1 MAVPLTF
8 DNSLG
13 PRRHCR
19 HAYPGI
25 PIMDRTAYSELSLPD
40 LRVLSALLRER
51 SITRTAELMGTTQ
64 PAISKVL
71 GRLRR
76 QFSAPLFFPT
86 RPAMQPTPSLPKAC
100 WLAGCPAERTF
111 RGPAWEVGP
120 PARGAGHRVLAAVV
134 PPSTPLLQFPSSA
147 AGPIAGAETA
157 GVAPLPANLVNR
169 LARPLG

>member
-76 QFSAPLFFPT
+76 QFSDPLFV
-86 RPAMQPTPSLPKAC
+86 RNGRVMQPTTSALHIADRLHALLAAARRLRSSATAFDPERSDRLFSLLLTDVGMIHFLPPLLARVSAHEPQATVRAVPHPSHHTHH
-100 WLAGCPAERTF
+100 R
-111 RGPAWEVGP
+111 P
-120 PARGAGHRVLAAVV
+120 PAR
-134 PPSTPLLQFPSSA
+134 
-147 AGPIAGAETA
+147 
-157 GVAPLPANLVNR
+157 
-169 LARPLG
+169 